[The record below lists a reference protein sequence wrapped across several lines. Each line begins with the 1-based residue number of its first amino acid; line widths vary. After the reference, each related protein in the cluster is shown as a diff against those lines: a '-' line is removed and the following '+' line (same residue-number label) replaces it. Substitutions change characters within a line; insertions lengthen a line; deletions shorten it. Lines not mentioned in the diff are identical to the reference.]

1 MHLSVSSKKIQLLTF
16 FLLLSSALIAFAQT
30 RADSVT
36 QTSQTANN
44 INEFLIFLG
53 KLTNRDLSTIDIKPL
68 SVLTHSD
75 FEAIVKNNTTQDGLV
90 SVLRVIPSVLNSG
103 LVSVSYSKQYAPK
116 TAVQYV
122 ESNKRIPPDFD
133 TKYLKRIGIVLN
145 PLLLCVKAQDVQK
158 AWETQFMDETFAKLG
173 YSAGS
178 LWPSDGIHKN
188 IEEQK
193 RRGNGP
199 IEAVIIIKT
208 PLDSAHKSVFRFTH
222 DYWACARSLVL
233 ERRYK

>member
-1 MHLSVSSKKIQLLTF
+1 MKKIQLLTF

-30 RADSVT
+30 RVDSVS
-36 QTSQTANN
+36 QTSQTAND
-44 INEFLIFLG
+44 INEFLILLG
-53 KLTNRDLSTIDIKPL
+53 KLTNRDSSTIDIKPL
-68 SVLTHSD
+68 SVLTHTD

-90 SVLRVIPSVLNSG
+90 SVQRIIPSALNSG

-122 ESNKRIPPDFD
+122 ESNNRIPPDFD
-133 TKYLKRIGIVLN
+133 TKYLERVGITLN
-145 PLLLCVKAQDVQK
+145 PLLLCVKAQDIQK
-158 AWETQFMDETFAKLG
+158 AWEKQFKNQLFAPLG
-173 YSAGS
+173 YGSGS
-178 LWPSDGIHKN
+178 LWPSAGIHKD

-208 PLDSAHKSVFRFTH
+208 PLDSAHKSVLDLPMIIGLAQDRLF
-222 DYWACARSLVL
+222 
-233 ERRYK
+233 